1 MKYKNFDDI
10 VKLFMSLSS
19 NYIEGLKPNKSS
31 KGLVI
36 NSAVELTPM
45 FALWSNGQNA
55 PVEPRIVKAQED
67 FKLMNNPEADALL
80 KEIEAARESNDDE
93 AKAFMKDVQLAALV
107 FLNYLDSK
115 DIRNSGDSLA
125 FRKIKEMTDPELQRK
140 TLGTFVY
147 SIGEK
152 SPLYETAATELA
164 NLKSAKPEDKLILMY
179 HYRQKK
185 DIKQNPKAQ
194 EIMQGLFDD
203 IYAKAK
209 EVFAQETAA
218 KDPDPQ
224 KLAMARS
231 SVIDAASNLYNAG
244 IVVDDYSSLRDDID
258 AVLDIQKAIAGET
271 EYIKQTEDGFLIAKS
286 NLTSENG
293 KLKANIEEQKTEIA
307 GKDKDIEKLTGEKAT
322 QADEFKKKE
331 ETLISDRTKLSNQLS
346 TEMQEL
352 ARIKTE
358 LAKLQTE
365 LDSANKKLTM
375 ANGKVSM
382 QSKTIIEIQNAA
394 KDVRGG
400 VGSKGVDNLKKMIED
415 INANQM

>member
-1 MKYKNFDDI
+1 M
-10 VKLFMSLSS
+10 
-19 NYIEGLKPNKSS
+19 
-31 KGLVI
+31 
-36 NSAVELTPM
+36 
-45 FALWSNGQNA
+45 
-55 PVEPRIVKAQED
+55 
-67 FKLMNNPEADALL
+67 
-80 KEIEAARESNDDE
+80 
-93 AKAFMKDVQLAALV
+93 
-107 FLNYLDSK
+107 
-115 DIRNSGDSLA
+115 
-125 FRKIKEMTDPELQRK
+125 
-140 TLGTFVY
+140 
-147 SIGEK
+147 
-152 SPLYETAATELA
+152 
-164 NLKSAKPEDKLILMY
+164 
-179 HYRQKK
+179 
-185 DIKQNPKAQ
+185 
-194 EIMQGLFDD
+194 
-203 IYAKAK
+203 
-209 EVFAQETAA
+209 
-218 KDPDPQ
+218 
-224 KLAMARS
+224 
-231 SVIDAASNLYNAG
+231 IDAASNLYNAG